1 VAIQGDR
8 SKPAIFTY
16 HEAGVNYVTCFGI
29 FLKSLEVSDL
39 LQYFCV
45 YHVTAPGQQR
55 GAPLWSGSYP
65 NITNLAEQ
73 VFEVV
78 RHYKLS
84 YLVGL
89 GVGLGANVLARFA
102 MLYPDIVRGLV
113 LIRLSPSEAKVSIR
127 DWITTKMSE
136 WVLKHGFSGEKLADI
151 IADKFGRSSEI
162 AGIFHRYHDRMH
174 LQTLPNVCLI
184 LTEYNN
190 RSSISEELVE
200 LLKCNC
206 LFITEEGTSQAR
218 NIEEIVSKMDH
229 SKVNI
234 LSLKTTGDHPMLEEH
249 LAKIAT
255 ALRLFMQGLGFAS
268 SLGLLQPES
277 SVGKELLKQTSLTE
291 TGKDL
296 ISSSEH

>member
-1 VAIQGDR
+1 MTEEADVSLQGEEDKLMVVGRTIKSAEQLALIEDRIETQTFELSNVETVELDTNFGPALVAIQGDR

-151 IADKFGRSSEI
+151 IADKFG
-162 AGIFHRYHDRMH
+162 
-174 LQTLPNVCLI
+174 VCW
-184 LTEYNN
+184 
-190 RSSISEELVE
+190 
-200 LLKCNC
+200 
-206 LFITEEGTSQAR
+206 
-218 NIEEIVSKMDH
+218 
-229 SKVNI
+229 
-234 LSLKTTGDHPMLEEH
+234 
-249 LAKIAT
+249 
-255 ALRLFMQGLGFAS
+255 
-268 SLGLLQPES
+268 
-277 SVGKELLKQTSLTE
+277 
-291 TGKDL
+291 
-296 ISSSEH
+296 